1 MSERARND
9 EDWLQR
15 LRDRAGEG
23 GVPGALSL
31 AATGEPLVEV
41 EPENAREV
49 LGRLRDDP
57 DLALH
62 RLVDLT
68 AIDRWGSSAE
78 GSGRFVVVYALESP
92 ESGRRMG
99 VCVVPRDG
107 EAGGDGASEAPELE
121 SVVSLWPA
129 ADWLEREVFD
139 LFGIRFHGH
148 PDLRRIL
155 LEADF
160 EGAPLRKD
168 HPRQPGLPLP
178 GEAAS

>member
-1 MSERARND
+1 MSERARHD
-9 EDWLQR
+9 EEWLER
-15 LRDRAGEG
+15 LRERAGEG
-23 GVPGALSL
+23 MGALSL
-31 AATGEPLVEV
+31 ATTGEPLGEV
-41 EPENAREV
+41 APEHARDL

-57 DLALH
+57 ELALH

-68 AIDRWGSSAE
+68 AIDRWGPSAE
-78 GSGRFVVVYALESP
+78 GSDRFVVVYALESP
-92 ESGRRMG
+92 ESGRRMR
-99 VCVVPRDG
+99 VHVVPRDG
-107 EAGGDGASEAPELE
+107 EAGDEAAPEAPELE

-129 ADWLEREVFD
+129 AAWLEREVFD

-155 LEADF
+155 LEIDF

-178 GEAAS
+178 GEEPS

>member
-1 MSERARND
+1 MSERARHD
-9 EDWLQR
+9 EEWLER
-15 LRDRAGEG
+15 LRAWADEGEG
-23 GVPGALSL
+23 LRALSI
-31 AATGEPLVEV
+31 ATTGEPLVEV
-41 EPENAREV
+41 EPDHARDV

-92 ESGRRMG
+92 ESGRRMR
-99 VCVVPRDG
+99 VHVVPRDG
-107 EAGGDGASEAPELE
+107 KAGDDGAPEAPELE

-139 LFGIRFHGH
+139 LFGIGFHGH

-178 GEAAS
+178 GEGAS